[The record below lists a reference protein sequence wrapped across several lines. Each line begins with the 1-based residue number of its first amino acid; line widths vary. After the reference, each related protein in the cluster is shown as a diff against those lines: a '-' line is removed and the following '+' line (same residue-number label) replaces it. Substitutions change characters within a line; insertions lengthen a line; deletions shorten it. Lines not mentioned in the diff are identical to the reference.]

1 MNGFLPF
8 TAWTPTLLTGVLLL
22 VSPPHRSAAEGDGIA
37 FFEKHVRPVLV
48 QHCYE
53 CHSLKEGKKKG
64 NLFLDSREGLLQ
76 GGDSGPAIVPGN
88 PAASLLVQ
96 AIRYTDGDLE
106 MPPKQRLPE
115 EAIRQLESWVGMGA
129 PDPRDSRGVAAGG
142 SPDVDFVKARQHWA
156 FQPEKDTPPPKI
168 AADWVRQDIDRYV
181 LAKLRERGWSPGVE
195 AGRAELIKRLYAT
208 LTGLPPSYEEVQAFT
223 RGERTVEE
231 TIDALLK
238 SPQYGEHWGRH
249 WLDVA
254 RYADTME
261 VVFEMGR
268 VYPFAHTYRDWVIQA
283 QNADLPMNRFIEL
296 QIAADK
302 LIASDSEERG
312 DLAALGFL
320 TVGRRF
326 FGDQQLQVDD
336 QIDVVTRGLMGLTV
350 ACSRCHDHKFE
361 AIPTADYYSL
371 YGVFASS
378 RPADDMPWIGY
389 EPNHDPEK
397 AATYH
402 EERQKRLV
410 AIEEHVVECLADARK
425 HVEDSARLYLNYL
438 AQQEPNHRPEGGQV
452 STSTSEIQ
460 LRPAIMERYT
470 RLLAAKR
477 AEADSLFGLWIR
489 AAAMPRDGVESGI
502 TALRRNEGG
511 LLHPW
516 LAAELKDR
524 KTPASMVE
532 VGDLYARV
540 FARASARADADAVAM
555 AEKLFGE
562 HSALRVTRLDIID
575 DSRVTVPLIRTIT
588 NKQFFRFNG
597 RRQGLHALEF
607 GAPVKR
613 AMVLE
618 PRELVEPVVFV
629 RGDPKSP
636 GQGVPRQ
643 FLQILRD
650 GAPDPGPWPDDGRLQ
665 LARATVADTN
675 PLTAR
680 VLVNRVWALHFGRG
694 LVPTLDNFGVN
705 TPEPEHAALLDH
717 LTLWFKRHGWSLK
730 ALHRYILTSATWR
743 QSSLVENREAA
754 LGDPENVLLWR
765 QNPRRLSYEGIRDTL
780 LSVSGNL
787 DRRMGGPSL
796 PIDASSN
803 QRRTVYA
810 YIDRFTFQPLP
821 RAFGAPLAE
830 TSVLERKQT
839 LVPQQALFM
848 MNHPFV
854 ARQASALAS
863 RFAPGAS
870 LEQRVTELHRAVLA
884 RDPEPDELDLAR
896 QFFESDDA
904 TWTDYAQALLMNHEL
919 IYLR

>member
-1 MNGFLPF
+1 MSRFHTLTVWAPK
-8 TAWTPTLLTGVLLL
+8 LLTGVLLF
-22 VSPPHRSAAEGDGIA
+22 VSTSQLSAAEGDGIA

-53 CHSLKEGKKKG
+53 CHSLKGGQKKG
-64 NLFLDSREGLLQ
+64 NLLLDSREGLLR
-76 GGDSGPAIVPGN
+76 GGDSGPAIVPGD

-96 AIRYTDGDLE
+96 AIRYASEGLE
-106 MPPKQRLPE
+106 MPPKQKLPE
-115 EAIRQLESWVGMGA
+115 ETIRRLEAWVAMGA
-129 PDPRDSRGVAAGG
+129 PDPRSSQGAAAGG
-142 SPDVDFVKARQHWA
+142 SPGVDFVKARQHWA
-156 FQPEKDTPPPKI
+156 FQPEKDAPPKI
-168 AADWVRQDIDRYV
+168 ADNWVRQDIDRFV
-181 LAKLRERGWSPGVE
+181 LAKLRERNWSPSAE
-195 AGRAELIKRLYAT
+195 ADRAELIKRLYAT

-223 RGERTVEE
+223 RGDTTVEE
-231 TIDALLK
+231 TIDALLE

-261 VVFEMGR
+261 VVFDMGR
-268 VYPFAHTYRDWVIQA
+268 VYPFAHTYRDWVIHA
-283 QNADLPMNRFIEL
+283 HNADLPINRFIEL

-302 LIASDSEERG
+302 LVTAESKERG

-320 TVGRRF
+320 TVGRQF
-326 FGDQQLQVDD
+326 FGDRQLQVDD

-389 EPNHDPEK
+389 EPNHDPAK
-397 AATYH
+397 AAAYH
-402 EERQKRLV
+402 EDRQKRLA
-410 AIEEHVVECLADARK
+410 AIEEHVVECLTDARK

-438 AQQEPNHRPEGGQV
+438 AQQEPNHRPQDGQV
-452 STSTSEIQ
+452 STATSEIE
-460 LRPAIMERYT
+460 LRPAIIERYT
-470 RLLAAKR
+470 KFFAANK

-489 AAAMPRDGVESGI
+489 AAALPRNGVQSGLAALCRNEDGV
-502 TALRRNEGG
+502 
-511 LLHPW
+511 LHPW
-516 LAAELKDR
+516 VAAELKNG
-524 KTPASMVE
+524 KTPVSMIE

-540 FARASARADADAVAM
+540 FARASARADTEAVAM

-562 HSALRVTRLDIID
+562 QSALRVRRLDIVD

-629 RGDPKSP
+629 RGDPKSLGP
-636 GQGVPRQ
+636 RVPRQ
-643 FLQILRD
+643 FLQILREC
-650 GAPDPGPWPDDGRLQ
+650 APDPGPWPDDGRLQ
-665 LARATVADTN
+665 LARAVAANAN

-717 LTLWFKRHGWSLK
+717 LALWFKRHDWSLK

-743 QSSLVENREAA
+743 QSSRVENHDAA
-754 LGDPENVLLWR
+754 LDDPENVLLWR
-765 QNPRRLSYEGIRDTL
+765 QNPRRLNYESIRDTL

-787 DRRMGGPSL
+787 DPRMGGPSQ
-796 PIDASSN
+796 PIDSAGN

-821 RAFGAPLAE
+821 RAFGAPPAE
-830 TSVLERKQT
+830 SAVLERKQT

-854 ARQASALAS
+854 AQQASALVS
-863 RFAPGAS
+863 RFAPETP
-870 LEQRVTELHRAVLA
+870 LEQRVVELYRAVLA
-884 RDPEPDELDLAR
+884 RDPESDELEMAR
-896 QFFESDDA
+896 QFFQADDA